1 MEKIQQAII
10 ENIGNRLTKQLAN
23 GLFHDITLA
32 IAEMKREHQAELE
45 SLQSRINAQDEA
57 LVQGDGNAS

>member
-57 LVQGDGNAS
+57 LMQGGGDAS

>member
-1 MEKIQQAII
+1 MEKIQQAIV

-23 GLFHDITLA
+23 GMFHDITLV
-32 IAEMKREHQAELE
+32 ISEMKREHQAELE

-57 LVQGDGNAS
+57 LMQGGGDAS

>member
-23 GLFHDITLA
+23 GMFHDITLA
-32 IAEMKREHQAELE
+32 IAEMQREHQAELE
-45 SLQSRINAQDEA
+45 SLRSRINAQDEA